1 MIQCD
6 KATEFYYKM
15 SDIICSKCGE
25 NSHYKSGKANGKQR
39 YECKECGCHFT
50 MKDRR
55 EKYSVKQRLV
65 AVTLFRKGLSLR
77 SIDEV
82 IGANN
87 VIVLYW
93 IRNIGK
99 FIKNT
104 VLSAA
109 VQSSKELEVIERDE
123 LWHYVQKNR
132 KSYGYGLLTLM
143 PEKESLPA
151 RLVLVASK
159 L

>member
-1 MIQCD
+1 ML
-6 KATEFYYKM
+6 
-15 SDIICSKCGE
+15 DIMCSKCGE
-25 NSHYKSGKANGKQR
+25 NSYYKSGKANGKQR
-39 YECKECGCHFT
+39 YKCKECGCHFT

-55 EKYSVKQRLV
+55 EKYSRKQRLT

-77 SIDEV
+77 SIAEV

-104 VLSAA
+104 V
-109 VQSSKELEVIERDE
+109 
-123 LWHYVQKNR
+123 
-132 KSYGYGLLTLM
+132 
-143 PEKESLPA
+143 
-151 RLVLVASK
+151 
-159 L
+159 

>member
-1 MIQCD
+1 
-6 KATEFYYKM
+6 M
-15 SDIICSKCGE
+15 S
-25 NSHYKSGKANGKQR
+25 
-39 YECKECGCHFT
+39 
-50 MKDRR
+50 DRR
-55 EKYSVKQRLV
+55 EKYSVKQRIT
-65 AVTLFRKGLSLR
+65 AITLFRKGLSLR
-77 SIDEV
+77 SIAEV

-99 FIKNT
+99 FIKDT
-104 VLSAA
+104 VLASA
-109 VQSSKELEVIERDE
+109 VQSSKDLEVVEIDE
-123 LWHYVQKNR
+123 LWHYVQKKR
-132 KSYGYGLLTLM
+132 KNYGYGLLTLV

>member
-1 MIQCD
+1 
-6 KATEFYYKM
+6 M

-25 NSHYKSGKANGKQR
+25 NSYYKSGKANGEQR
-39 YECKECGCHFT
+39 YKCKECGCHFA

-55 EKYSVKQRLV
+55 EKYSTKQRLA

-77 SIDEV
+77 SIAEG

-109 VQSSKELEVIERDE
+109 VQSSKELEVIEIDE

-132 KSYGYGLLTLM
+132 KSCGYGLFTLV

-151 RLVLVASK
+151 RLVLVTSK

>member
-1 MIQCD
+1 
-6 KATEFYYKM
+6 
-15 SDIICSKCGE
+15 
-25 NSHYKSGKANGKQR
+25 
-39 YECKECGCHFT
+39 

-55 EKYSVKQRLV
+55 EKYSRKQRLA

-77 SIDEV
+77 SIAEV

-109 VQSSKELEVIERDE
+109 VQSSKELEVIEIDE

-132 KSYGYGLLTLM
+132 KSYGYGLLTLV

>member
-1 MIQCD
+1 
-6 KATEFYYKM
+6 M

-25 NSHYKSGKANGKQR
+25 NSYYKSGKANGKQR
-39 YECKECGCHFT
+39 YKCKECGCHFT

-55 EKYSVKQRLV
+55 EKYSTKQRLA
-65 AVTLFRKGLSLR
+65 AVTLYRKGLSLR
-77 SIDEV
+77 SIAEV

-109 VQSSKELEVIERDE
+109 VQSSQELEVIEIDE

-132 KSYGYGLLTLM
+132 KSCGYGLFTLV

-151 RLVLVASK
+151 RLVLVTSK

>member
-1 MIQCD
+1 
-6 KATEFYYKM
+6 M
-15 SDIICSKCGE
+15 SDIMCSKCGE
-25 NSHYKSGKANGKQR
+25 NSYYKSGKANGKQR
-39 YECKECGCHFT
+39 YKCKECGCHFT

-55 EKYSVKQRLV
+55 EKYSTKQRLA

-77 SIDEV
+77 SIAEI

-104 VLSAA
+104 ALSAA
-109 VQSSKELEVIERDE
+109 VQSSKELEVIEIDE
-123 LWHYVQKNR
+123 LWHYVQKTKKAMDMAYLPSCQK
-132 KSYGYGLLTLM
+132 KSHCLRGWF
-143 PEKESLPA
+143 SW
-151 RLVLVASK
+151 RQNSK
-159 L
+159 KAMGKSVFV

>member
-1 MIQCD
+1 M
-6 KATEFYYKM
+6 KFYYKM
-15 SDIICSKCGE
+15 SDIICGKCGE
-25 NSHYKSGKANGKQR
+25 NSYYKSGKANGKQR
-39 YECKECGCHFT
+39 YKYKECGCHFT

-55 EKYSVKQRLV
+55 EKYSVKQRLA

-77 SIDEV
+77 SIAEG

-104 VLSAA
+104 VLSVA
-109 VQSSKELEVIERDE
+109 VQSSKELEGVEIDE
-123 LWHYVQKNR
+123 LWYYVQKR
-132 KSYGYGLLTLM
+132 TEKVMDMALLTLV

-151 RLVLVASK
+151 RLLLVASK

>member
-1 MIQCD
+1 
-6 KATEFYYKM
+6 M
-15 SDIICSKCGE
+15 SDIMCSKCGE
-25 NSHYKSGKANGKQR
+25 SSYYKSGKANGKQR
-39 YECKECGCHFT
+39 YKCKECGYHFT

-55 EKYSVKQRLV
+55 EKYSTKQRLV
-65 AVTLFRKGLSLR
+65 AITLFRKGLSLR
-77 SIDEV
+77 SIAEV

-109 VQSSKELEVIERDE
+109 VQSSKELEVIEIDE
-123 LWHYVQKNR
+123 LWHYVPKKQK
-132 KSYGYGLLTLM
+132 
-143 PEKESLPA
+143 
-151 RLVLVASK
+151 K

>member
-1 MIQCD
+1 MELVCPNCFSLQIT
-6 KATEFYYKM
+6 KE
-15 SDIICSKCGE
+15 GW
-25 NSHYKSGKANGKQR
+25 HRGKQR
-39 YECKECGCHFT
+39 YKCKEFGCHFT

-55 EKYSVKQRLV
+55 EKYSTKQRLA

-77 SIDEV
+77 SIAEV

-109 VQSSKELEVIERDE
+109 VQGSKELEVIEIDE

-132 KSYGYGLLTLM
+132 KSYGYGLLTLV

>member
-1 MIQCD
+1 
-6 KATEFYYKM
+6 M

-25 NSHYKSGKANGKQR
+25 NSYYKSGKANGKQR
-39 YECKECGCHFT
+39 YKCKECGCHFT

-55 EKYSVKQRLV
+55 EKYSTKQRLA

-77 SIDEV
+77 SIAEV

-109 VQSSKELEVIERDE
+109 VQSSKELEVIEIDE
-123 LWHYVQKNR
+123 L
-132 KSYGYGLLTLM
+132 
-143 PEKESLPA
+143 
-151 RLVLVASK
+151 
-159 L
+159 